1 MGFQPLLSCAPLC
14 GCSLLANAPERT
26 LFSLSWWW
34 WWDLWMSTGTRKGY
48 SSPHL
53 PSLCFYVDGSCIS
66 ASSLAYFAWKEGLF
80 SFWLHVFQCP
90 LPTFSVI
97 VWGIAILNSLHF
109 SQLTLLAYSHILCLA
124 CFSSL
129 CINDLGS
136 SSLSCYTYSNP
147 VLMLLQIWPH
157 LIYITES

>member
-1 MGFQPLLSCAPLC
+1 MRPCAVVLYWPVLLR
-14 GCSLLANAPERT
+14 G
-26 LFSLSWWW
+26 LS
-34 WWDLWMSTGTRKGY
+34 
-48 SSPHL
+48 
-53 PSLCFYVDGSCIS
+53 SLCLGDGDETCEWAQALAS
-66 ASSLAYFAWKEGLF
+66 AIAHPTPQVFVFMWMDPAYQRHHWPTLLEKRGSFPSDCMSF
-80 SFWLHVFQCP
+80 SP
-90 LPTFSVI
+90 LPAFSVI